1 MSSSAVPTAIV
12 GSRRV
17 NRRIEL
23 DKHPVVE
30 LIEARRESG
39 STTSRRSDGAVVG
52 LAVEGGGMRG
62 VVSAGMLIAL
72 DDLGFTPCI
81 DKVFGSSAG
90 GINAAFYLQGE
101 RWHALSLYYTAL
113 RSKKLIY
120 ASHMWRSKT
129 IVDLQ
134 YIRDDLLREFP
145 IDLDK
150 VNASGAELH
159 IAVTDV
165 DDACLKVVSD
175 FTSTEDLVDAL
186 LAGSWLPILS
196 GAPFVFR
203 QHRALDGGL
212 LLDHPMRAAIDRG
225 CTHVLVLSTQ
235 YPKKRDR
242 LEPWRYVVREYLR
255 TLNPALA
262 DQFWEHA
269 SSSMNFRHAMLEGN
283 ADPSRGPM
291 ALSVVPDQGWPQV
304 SRFEQRFKPLV
315 NAAREGYES
324 LVETLTGKRP
334 STVVEVVP
342 DQ

>member
-1 MSSSAVPTAIV
+1 VD
-12 GSRRV
+12 R
-17 NRRIEL
+17 
-23 DKHPVVE
+23 HPVIE

-39 STTSRRSDGAVVG
+39 STASGRSDGAVVG

-62 VVSAGMLIAL
+62 IVSAGMLIAL

-101 RWHALSLYYTAL
+101 RTHALSIYYTAL
-113 RSKKLIY
+113 RSRKFAY
-120 ASHMWRSKT
+120 TSHLWQRKA

-134 YIRDDLLREFP
+134 FVRDDLLGSEFP
-145 IDLDK
+145 IDWDR
-150 VNASGAELH
+150 VNAAGPELH

-186 LAGSWLPILS
+186 VAGSWLPILS
-196 GAPFVFR
+196 GAPCVYR

-212 LLDHPMRAAIDRG
+212 LLDHPARAAIDGG
-225 CTHVLVLSTQ
+225 CTDVLVMNTQ
-235 YPKKRDR
+235 YPKTRDR

-255 TLNPALA
+255 TLNPDLA
-262 DQFWEHA
+262 DAFWEHA
-269 SSSMNFRHAMLEGN
+269 SSSMNYRQALLEGN
-283 ADPSRGPM
+283 ADRSRGPLVL
-291 ALSVVPDQGWPQV
+291 AVAPDRGWAQV
-304 SRFEQRFKPLV
+304 SRFEQRFNRLL
-315 NAAREGYES
+315 NGAREGYES
-324 LVETLTGKRP
+324 LVETLTGRRP
-334 STVVEVVP
+334 STVSAVLP